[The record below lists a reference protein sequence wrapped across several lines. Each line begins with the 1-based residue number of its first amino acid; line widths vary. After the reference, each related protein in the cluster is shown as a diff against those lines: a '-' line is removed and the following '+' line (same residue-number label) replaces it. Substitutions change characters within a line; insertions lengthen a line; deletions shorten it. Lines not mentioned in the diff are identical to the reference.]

1 MSIPENTLAEIRTA
15 AAAASEMLAE
25 HIVGLD
31 VGERLGVADA
41 FLLAAAPTERQVLS
55 IVDEIEEELRE
66 QHDMKPLR
74 REGASEGRWV
84 LLDYGHLVVHVQH
97 EEERVY
103 YALERLFDGAPVI
116 DLQLTEQE

>member
-55 IVDEIEEELRE
+55 IVDEIEDVGCCSITATLSSTSN
-66 QHDMKPLR
+66 MKKSVSTTLSS
-74 REGASEGRWV
+74 ASLTGR
-84 LLDYGHLVVHVQH
+84 
-97 EEERVY
+97 
-103 YALERLFDGAPVI
+103 PSSI
-116 DLQLTEQE
+116 CN